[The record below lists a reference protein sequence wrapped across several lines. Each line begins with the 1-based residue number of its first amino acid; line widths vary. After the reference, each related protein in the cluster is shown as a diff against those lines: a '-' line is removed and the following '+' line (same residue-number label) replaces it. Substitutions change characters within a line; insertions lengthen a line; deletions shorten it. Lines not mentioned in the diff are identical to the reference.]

1 MNDQVLAAT
10 AKAGH
15 LCAFTCQSG
24 ANKLTSGDAR
34 YCLKRLHVERY
45 TPHVMF
51 SAALE
56 MPEIFG

>member
-10 AKAGH
+10 AKAGY

-45 TPHVMF
+45 TTHAMF

>member
-10 AKAGH
+10 AKAGY
-15 LCAFTCQSG
+15 LRAFTCQSG

-56 MPEIFG
+56 MPEKFG